1 MTPMKEEISMSARMN
16 EVGMAMVNMMPLWE
30 LQRDY
35 KELHIFYI
43 CEDGK
48 AVDIGTEPWEE

>member
-1 MTPMKEEISMSARMN
+1 MSARMN

-35 KELHIFYI
+35 DELHIYYI

-48 AVDIGTEPWEE
+48 AVDIGTEPWED